1 MYKKLIMAAFR
12 TMPGEFPF
20 DKITAATPVKRAGIS
35 PTHSTIII
43 RAFTLCRMRGNAA
56 RPIKH
61 ERSKLLCRR

>member
-1 MYKKLIMAAFR
+1 MAAFR
-12 TMPGEFPF
+12 TMPGKFPF

-61 ERSKLLCRR
+61 